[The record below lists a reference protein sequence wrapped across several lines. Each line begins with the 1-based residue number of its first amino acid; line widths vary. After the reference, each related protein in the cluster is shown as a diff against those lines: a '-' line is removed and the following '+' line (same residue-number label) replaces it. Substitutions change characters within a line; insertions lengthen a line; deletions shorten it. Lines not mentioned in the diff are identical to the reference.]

1 MIKTTA
7 LVYRSDSETA
17 QTLCSNVKDYLLKKG
32 LTHIHS
38 FSSHELSPGCFSK
51 LTPLPETVFVLGGD
65 GTYLSASRALVN
77 LNIPLLGVNLGSLG
91 FLTEHKSNDV
101 YKIIDKVLESELK
114 IYNRDLLE
122 VTLSYEGKP
131 ISTFKVLNDLV
142 VERGARPQLV
152 RINMYSGDM
161 LISDLKADGLI
172 VSTATG
178 STAYNLAAGGP
189 IIYPETKAIAITPV
203 APHSLT
209 SRPIILPDHHIIK
222 LKLATGDQKANFT
235 LDGILIQ
242 EISDKHEIVITKSKE
257 TLKVLKDPHHN
268 YFDLLREK
276 LKFGER
282 D

>member
-1 MIKTTA
+1 MKTAA
-7 LVYRSDSETA
+7 LVHRSDSDIA
-17 QTLCSNVKDYLLKKG
+17 KSLCSEVKNYLLSKG
-32 LTHIHS
+32 LTKIHT
-38 FSSHELSPGCFSK
+38 FSSYELSPGCFSK
-51 LTPLPETVFVLGGD
+51 LTPLPEAVFVLGGD

-77 LNIPLLGVNLGSLG
+77 LDIPLLGVNLGSLG
-91 FLTEHKSNDV
+91 FLTEHKSKDV
-101 YKIIDKVLESELK
+101 YKIIDKVLDGELK
-114 IYNRDLLE
+114 TYTRDLLE
-122 VTLSYEGKP
+122 VTLSENGKLV
-131 ISTFKVLNDLV
+131 STFKVLNDLV

-152 RINMYSGDM
+152 RINMYSGNM

-209 SRPIILPDHHIIK
+209 SRPIVLPDDHIIK
-222 LKLATGDQKANFT
+222 LQLASGDQKANFT

-242 EISDKHEIVITKSKE
+242 EISDKHEIVVTKSKE
-257 TLKVLKDPHHN
+257 TLKVLKDPNHN

>member
-1 MIKTTA
+1 MIKTAA
-7 LVYRSDSETA
+7 LVYRSDSEVA
-17 QTLCSNVKDYLLKKG
+17 KSLCSDVKDHLLSKG
-32 LTHIHS
+32 LTKVHS
-38 FSSHELSPGCFSK
+38 FSSYELSPGCFSK

-91 FLTEHKSNDV
+91 FLTEHKSKDV
-101 YKIIDKVLESELK
+101 YKIIDKVLKNELK

-122 VTLSYEGKP
+122 VTISENGKTV
-131 ISTFKVLNDLV
+131 STHKVLNDLV

-152 RINMYSGDM
+152 RINMYSGNM

-189 IIYPETKAIAITPV
+189 VIYPETKAIAITPV

-209 SRPIILPDHHIIK
+209 SRPLVLPDNHIIK
-222 LKLATGDQKANFT
+222 LQLSPGDQRANFT

-242 EISDKHEIVITKSKE
+242 EISDKHEIVVTKSKE
-257 TLKVLKDPHHN
+257 TLKVLKDPNHN